1 MVAQYAIL
9 SETEYLHISVRKPRK
24 LEPVVCDSQ
33 LAVDEDRSVTKSVIS
48 EPLDTGP
55 VPWGGCGGV

>member
-24 LEPVVCDSQ
+24 LEPVVWDSQ

-48 EPLDTGP
+48 EPLDI
-55 VPWGGCGGV
+55 VSS